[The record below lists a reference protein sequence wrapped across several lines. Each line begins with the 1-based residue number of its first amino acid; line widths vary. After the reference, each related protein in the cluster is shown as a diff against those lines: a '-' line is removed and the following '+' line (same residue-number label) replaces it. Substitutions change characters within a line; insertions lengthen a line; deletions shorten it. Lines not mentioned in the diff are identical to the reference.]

1 MLPFERLRALAR
13 SPQDGA
19 VLALEAAEC
28 LAWFDEDPAG
38 LVVAC
43 RRLLAHHPAEG
54 PLWWLCARVL
64 AAGDPADAAWEAR
77 ELLRADGTLDV
88 LARGLRDARDRRVD
102 VVEDHEVAAVARGA
116 LAGIEVGRL
125 GPGAELGDD
134 LPARV
139 VIVTTALSPSEALV
153 SPTAARVARSGTT
166 HAVPI
171 WLTAT
176 VGRLLA
182 PRVFDALLQHL
193 PAAPPADL
201 VRVPVSEFAAV
212 VLDDGIVA
220 PEDLGRYVDC
230 PVAPELLRRV

>member
-1 MLPFERLRALAR
+1 M
-13 SPQDGA
+13 
-19 VLALEAAEC
+19 LALEAAEC

-64 AAGDPADAAWEAR
+64 AASDPADAAWEAR
-77 ELLRADGTLDV
+77 ELLRADATLDV

-116 LAGIEVGRL
+116 LANIEVGRL

-139 VIVTTALSPSEALV
+139 VIVAAALSPDEALV
-153 SPTAARVARSGTT
+153 SPTAARVARSGAA
-166 HAVPI
+166 HGVPV
-171 WLTAT
+171 WLAAG

-182 PRVFDALLQHL
+182 ARVFDALLHHL

-201 VRVPVSEFAAV
+201 VRMPVSEVAAV

-220 PEDLGRYVDC
+220 PEDLARHLDC